1 MIPLRDTIRARRF
14 PVVNTILIVANVLV
28 FLYLSLL
35 SSDASYRFLM
45 TWGLVPL
52 RFQDGTGLG
61 RWVPVLTSMFLH
73 GGWAH
78 IISNMLALYIF
89 GDNVEDRMGH
99 LGYLVFYLLS
109 GVLAGLVYLWAYPA
123 STMPA
128 VGASGAIA
136 GVLGAYF
143 LLFPTARVVT
153 LVPIF
158 FWVDLFEIPAVLYL
172 GFWFLSQLF
181 NGFLAL
187 PGGATFQSAGVAWW
201 AHVGGFV
208 SGLLLVRFFAR
219 KQRPT
224 YRAGYYPL

>member
-89 GDNVEDRMGH
+89 GDNVEDRMVH
-99 LGYLVFYLLS
+99 
-109 GVLAGLVYLWAYPA
+109 LWAYPA
-123 STMPA
+123 STMPT

-143 LLFPTARVVT
+143 LLFPTARVVA

-187 PGGATFQSAGVAWW
+187 PGGPTFQSAGVAWW

-208 SGLLLVRFFAR
+208 SGLLLVRLFAR

-224 YRAGYYPL
+224 YRDGYYPL